1 MKVSEVADANRVL
14 TVDEQVAHLR
24 ARTAQQEREIRRLS
38 EVVGGQREIKQAL
51 VEAVIACEP
60 YKRVAWKA
68 PSKPGKPVIPVL
80 KLSDWHIGEVINP
93 AETEGFGRYDW
104 EIAQRRIFGIVTDF
118 LRWVEM
124 MRTCYRIDECRV
136 FREGDLTSGNIHHE
150 LEVTNEFPAPVA
162 TAKAGFLLGEVV
174 ARIAPHFANVIVE
187 GVDADNH
194 GRLNTKPQAKQKAH
208 NNWCYL
214 AAVVAAESLKKHK
227 NVEFRFT
234 PGMKYL
240 ANVGGQDFL
249 VEHGDGVK
257 SWMGIPFYGLER
269 ERARESTRRMNT
281 DRTFNYMSISHWHV
295 PGWFSDNILV
305 NGSLSGT
312 TEFDH
317 SCGRHAHPAQ
327 VSFLVHPER
336 GVFNF
341 MRWRAEL

>member
-1 MKVSEVADANRVL
+1 MKIKDVVEANRKP

-24 ARTAQQEREIRRLS
+24 AKSLEQEREIYRLS
-38 EVVGGQREIKQAL
+38 VAVGSQREIKRAL
-51 VEAVIACEP
+51 IEAVTACGP
-60 YKRVAWKA
+60 FKRVPWKT
-68 PSKPGKPVIPVL
+68 PPNPGKPVIPVL

-93 AETEGFGRYDW
+93 AETEGFGRYNW
-104 EIAQRRIFGIVTDF
+104 ETAQRRIFGITTDF

-124 MRTCYRIDECRV
+124 MRTCYRIDECHI

-174 ARIAPHFANVIVE
+174 SRIAPHFAKVIVE

-194 GRLNTKPQAKQKAH
+194 GRLNAKPQAKQKAE

-214 AAVVAAESLKKHK
+214 AAVIAAESLKAHK
-227 NVEFRFT
+227 NVDFRFT
-234 PGMKYL
+234 PGMKCL
-240 ANVGGQDFL
+240 ADVGGQKFL
-249 VEHGDGVK
+249 IEHGDTVK
-257 SWMGIPFYGLER
+257 SWMGIPYYGLER
-269 ERARESTRRMNT
+269 ERAREATRRMNT
-281 DRTFNYMSISHWHV
+281 DRTFDYMSISHWHV
-295 PGWFSDNILV
+295 PSWGSDNIIC
-305 NGSLSGT
+305 NGSLTGT

-327 VSFLVHPER
+327 VSFLVHPEK